1 MHVRK
6 IQISNIRGFRE
17 VNLDLTRPDGSLAG
31 WTVLAGRNGSGKSTL
46 LKAIALAVAGSDP
59 ARALYPS
66 FADWM
71 RAGSQEAE
79 AEVRL
84 ALSPEEPKHLQNM
97 QLRWTREGDSGE
109 PGFVLVRIFPN
120 GLDQFAPILREPF
133 SQRSPGFIDGPMNR
147 GHEKLFLA
155 GYGPY
160 RRLSGHAV
168 DAQRLMDGPEPI
180 ARVVSLFREDASLI
194 ESVGWLRE
202 IYLWRLENKP
212 GAAELEKAVL
222 ALLDDGLLPDGARV
236 DKVDSDGL
244 WVFQREV
251 RLPLRELS
259 DGYRTMAALVLDI
272 VYHLYRTF
280 GRLQIEQT
288 TDGEGTFWQVRHAGV
303 VLIDEVD
310 NHLHVSWQQRIGFW
324 LKRHFPNIQ
333 FIVTS
338 HSPFICQA
346 ADPGGLIR
354 LPAPG
359 EECAVEHV
367 SESLF
372 KTVVHGSLDEAVL
385 TELFGL
391 ETPFSE
397 ETEQLRDQVA
407 HLEAK
412 LQTGK
417 GTDADR
423 EKLHELRAELPQSM
437 SSAVEQTLRTLSI
450 R

>member
-1 MHVRK
+1 MHIRK
-6 IQISNIRGFRE
+6 IKLSNVRGFRE
-17 VNLDLTRPDGSLAG
+17 VDLDLTRPDGSLAG

-46 LKAIALAVAGSDP
+46 LKAIALAVAGP
-59 ARALYPS
+59 EAARALYPS

-71 RAGSQEAE
+71 RAGSREASL
-79 AEVRL
+79 EVSFAPCRD
-84 ALSPEEPKHLQNM
+84 EPQ
-97 QLRWTREGDSGE
+97 QLRDAWLSWRREDEARE
-109 PGFVLVRIFPN
+109 PVLVRVRPD
-120 GLDQFAPILREPF
+120 GLPKDRGWLDQSWEEALARAE
-133 SQRSPGFIDGPMNR
+133 QR
-147 GHEKLFLA
+147 EKLFLA
-155 GYGPY
+155 AYGPY
-160 RRLSGHAV
+160 RRLIGQTE
-168 DAQRLMDGPEPI
+168 DAQRLMTGPEPI

-222 ALLDDGLLPDGARV
+222 ALLNDGLLPDGVRV

-244 WVFQREV
+244 WVFQRDV

-259 DGYRTMAALVLDI
+259 DGYRTVAALVLDI
-272 VYHLYRTF
+272 VRHLHRTF
-280 GRLQIEQT
+280 GTFEIEQAA
-288 TDGEGTFWQVRHAGV
+288 DEAGSFWRVLHSGV

-324 LKRHFPNIQ
+324 LKRHFPNFQ
-333 FIVTS
+333 FIVTT

-359 EECAVEHV
+359 EERSVEHV
-367 SESLF
+367 SDSLF

-385 TELFGL
+385 TDLFGL
-391 ETPFSE
+391 ESPFSE
-397 ETEQLRDQVA
+397 ETDQLRDQVA
-407 HLEAK
+407 KLEAM

-417 GTDADR
+417 ATDADR
-423 EKLHELRAELPQSM
+423 QSLRELRSQLPQSM
-437 SSAVEQTLRTLSI
+437 TSAVEQTLRALSV
-450 R
+450 RR